1 MSKRPL
7 PHEGEEARLPHPH
20 PLHHLQPQQQSSLW
34 PPSAHQPQHEH
45 HPAIS
50 DQQAAAALLAG
61 PHDPGFPAAQS
72 PFWSLPSPGIGTMPL
87 GPFAVPPE
95 LASLHY
101 NPAGEQ
107 PPQRHFPIPAGGL
120 LEDSALS
127 GWAGFAAAPQQLR
140 HDAGHYRGN
149 AAAAAPPSPSISW
162 IPHLPPL
169 ASMPLHPG
177 AEAAARPVTTGGDRS
192 DRSVPAAAANI
203 DIKQAFVP
211 ERPPPRL
218 SLVPAAMAWGSVALP
233 LPHSCPVSS
242 ITIIECRLDPPEAEH
257 RQAQAAP
264 GAGTYRCA
272 GEAGGRGRGVGRDR
286 GRTPAGTSETWS
298 RQYRC
303 PG

>member
-20 PLHHLQPQQQSSLW
+20 PLHRLQPQQQSSLW
-34 PPSAHQPQHEH
+34 PPSAHQPHHEH

-127 GWAGFAAAPQQLR
+127 GWAGFAAAPQQPQQLR

-177 AEAAARPVTTGGDRS
+177 AEAAARPVTAGGDRS

-203 DIKQAFVP
+203 DSKQAFVP
-211 ERPPPRL
+211 ERSRPASHFLLPWLGAPLCSRSPILAPCPPSQSLSAGWIPPRQNTDRHKQHL
-218 SLVPAAMAWGSVALP
+218 EQV
-233 LPHSCPVSS
+233 H
-242 ITIIECRLDPPEAEH
+242 TD
-257 RQAQAAP
+257 AQ
-264 GAGTYRCA
+264 GGL
-272 GEAGGRGRGVGRDR
+272 EAGGGG
-286 GRTPAGTSETWS
+286 
-298 RQYRC
+298 
-303 PG
+303 